1 MKTNELEVEIN
12 GNKVTIA
19 LTDEQIKQLQTQQK
33 EWYDGRVF
41 DEMYM
46 PIGTVD
52 GIAVVDISEYKG
64 GKDMNGAGFEP
75 QRIFDN
81 KNQAICATE
90 YINLFIEMY
99 NFAQLRNGKNK
110 VDWSNGTVMK
120 YNIMCNSNILGVFS
134 YSTLNCGV
142 FNIAFIKKEHAEE
155 AIEIFGDRIK
165 AVYSKLQ
172 NY

>member
-19 LTDEQIKQLQTQQK
+19 LTDEQIKQLQVPKKK
-33 EWYDGRVF
+33 EWWKDAEFDSPYMLVSNDCGNVSYYDANHKLQMEIYRLYPRF
-41 DEMYM
+41 
-46 PIGTVD
+46 TF
-52 GIAVVDISEYKG
+52 
-64 GKDMNGAGFEP
+64 NGM
-75 QRIFDN
+75 
-81 KNQAICATE
+81 KQAENAAE